1 MNITGLESSKGDGE
15 RKKKAQAII
24 QRCAACIFFLAIQP
38 KQNVKRAEKSRFPA
52 SINAAFSSNAHQ
64 KD

>member
-24 QRCAACIFFLAIQP
+24 QRCAACIFFFGNP
-38 KQNVKRAEKSRFPA
+38 AETECETSRKI
-52 SINAAFSSNAHQ
+52 SFSGFN
-64 KD
+64 